1 MRMKAINA
9 LIVLAYLVILSALI
23 TSMGK
28 SMPKEIKC
36 ENGHNLTLT
45 KLSEKTYIISKHD
58 YIKYCSI
65 EKEKRHEK
73 I

>member
-1 MRMKAINA
+1 MRMKAINV

-45 KLSEKTYIISKHD
+45 KLSEETYIISEHD
-58 YIKYCSI
+58 YITYCAPA
-65 EKEKRHEK
+65 KRQGGAK
-73 I
+73 